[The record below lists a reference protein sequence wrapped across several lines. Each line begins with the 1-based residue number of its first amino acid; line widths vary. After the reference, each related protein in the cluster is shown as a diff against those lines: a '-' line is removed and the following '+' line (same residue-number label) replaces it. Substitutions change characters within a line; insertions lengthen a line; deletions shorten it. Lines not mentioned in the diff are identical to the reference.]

1 MEREY
6 DTLVD
11 GTLTQYGDISSGPLN
26 GTYAKDDVVRMW
38 QDLWREGKR
47 VYSNF
52 DQSGR
57 NKQDL
62 SEFLDYVSSKHWANK

>member
-1 MEREY
+1 
-6 DTLVD
+6 
-11 GTLTQYGDISSGPLN
+11 
-26 GTYAKDDVVRMW
+26 MW

-57 NKQDL
+57 NKQDMF
-62 SEFLDYVSSKHWANK
+62 EFLDYVSSKYGANQENTIYYFQWASVKPDTLTFCLAGIRP